1 MKMSTSAHLQGHTSE
16 DTAYMVSDYP
26 YGRRERCRIRYW
38 IEKKAGKGFRFC
50 SQTEHPRTLVWNAPK
65 RSNYADI
72 AGEMITD
79 EKGHVVWIAV
89 GIYSEPAHVLA
100 FLDRAPGADVSILKD
115 WTARKVAFYAG
126 VVSGAYVMTIN
137 GAPVERR
144 EADIARDAETLEGW
158 RAVAARLGLNVAAR
172 AA

>member
-1 MKMSTSAHLQGHTSE
+1 MSTNAHLQGHMSE
-16 DTAYMVSDYP
+16 GTAYMVSDYP

-50 SQTEHPRTLVWNAPK
+50 SQHPRTLVWNAPK
-65 RSNYADI
+65 RSTYAEI

-79 EKGHVVWIAV
+79 ERGHVDWIGV
-89 GIYSEPAHVLA
+89 TVYSEPSAAMAL
-100 FLDRAPGADVSILKD
+100 LDRAPGADVSILKD
-115 WTARKVAFYAG
+115 WTARKVAFYAALVDG
-126 VVSGAYVMTIN
+126 RYVMTIN

-158 RAVAARLGLNVAAR
+158 RAVATRLGLASVGR